1 MRFAHMHLEATPL
14 PDEDVLIAVPG
25 TGKTVI
31 AVPLDALP
39 HFLPLL
45 DRAVRDQ
52 PRACCPACSA
62 VLPATVLDD

>member
-1 MRFAHMHLEATPL
+1 MHFALMHLDATPA
-14 PDEDVLIAVPG
+14 PDEEVLITVPG
-25 TGKTVI
+25 GANTVI

-52 PRACCPACSA
+52 PPARCPACSA
-62 VLPATVLDD
+62 VLPAGACDD

>member
-1 MRFAHMHLEATPL
+1 MHFVLMHL
-14 PDEDVLIAVPG
+14 DEIPAADEEVLIAVPG
-25 TGKTVI
+25 GPKTVI

-45 DRAVRDQ
+45 DRAIEGR

-62 VLPATVLDD
+62 VLPAGRCDD